1 MTELLRTRCA
11 TSFGAS
17 LSDPSAPSML
27 VQIYPIQGPEHP
39 VELGKQPIL
48 VGRDLS
54 CDLTLA
60 DDSVSRRHAIIEPQG
75 TTHLV
80 SDLGSTNGTFIN
92 DEALTSPHLLQE
104 GDRVRF
110 GNQIFKYVSADKIE
124 AQYHEIVFKL
134 MTTDGLTSVYNKRY
148 LLETL
153 DREFEQ
159 AKRSKSPL
167 AVLMMDLDKFKSIND
182 THGHL
187 AGDQVLIEFARRAK
201 ETVRATDL
209 LARYGGEEFAVL
221 MADTMLADAHHVAER
236 IRDVVAAEPV
246 VFENKIIPITVS
258 IGLAIYTGE
267 SNTDPDDLLQ
277 RADEWLYQAK
287 QSGRNRVCFAS
298 PT

>member
-1 MTELLRTRCA
+1 
-11 TSFGAS
+11 
-17 LSDPSAPSML
+17 ML

-39 VELGKQPIL
+39 VELGKRSIL

-221 MADTMLADAHHVAER
+221 MADTTLADAHLVAER
-236 IRDVVAAEPV
+236 IREVVAAEPV

-267 SNTDPDDLLQ
+267 SDTDPDDLLQ